1 MLRDFGGR
9 LRKRR
14 FTIGLWSGVGILLL
28 VSLQDPGRRQFP
40 PTSLLGYLNLI
51 LSPWGCDLLQFYGGS
66 SSYWRT
72 SGNIRFE
79 PNIGQADSAFRYVA
93 SGDAQAIYLSP
104 SEAVFDL
111 HGSKR
116 AGVAPRRVRA
126 VLEGAAATAEEEAQE
141 PKSGRVNY
149 LIGNDPDKWYTNIP
163 TFGRVTFHSVYPGI
177 DLAYHGAGGNLE
189 NDFVVKPGADPST
202 IRIRFEGADRVR
214 IDRDG
219 ALVVEADRRG
229 LRWEAPFVYQR
240 DDQGQLQKIEGRFRI
255 PEYGKAGFE
264 IGIYDL
270 HRPLIIDPVLS
281 YATYF
286 GTSSA
291 EAAVRVATDASG
303 NAYMIGGTD
312 NVNFPVSPGAFA
324 TSASGVNGNVLVAKL
339 SGDGKTMI
347 YETHIGGSSGDVG
360 FGIAVSSAGEVY
372 LTGMTGSANYPLVPP
387 SNNLSTKNITDPLNC
402 FVSKL
407 NASGSALVYST
418 VIGGGQADGCSG
430 IAVDSSGNAYVS
442 GATGSSDFPVV
453 NAAQPSPPGSL
464 FGASSV
470 SAFVAK
476 LNAAGTALVYSTY
489 YGGPGAN
496 AATAIAVDSSGN
508 AYFTGFTTSAS
519 FPVTSGAYQTSF
531 AGSGGQNS
539 MLANLF
545 PSGNIF
551 GYTVAPV
558 FGDAF
563 VVKLNASG
571 QKVYSTY
578 LGGEKDDIAFS
589 IAVDSRGDAYAGG
602 ATLSAHFPVQNAFQ
616 ASYGGAGG
624 NTQASGGDGF
634 IAELD
639 PSGSSLL
646 FSSYLGGSADDRV
659 LGIALDSSGTIYL
672 AGHTLSKDFPT
683 AGQQAQQG
691 YGGDN
696 EGFFPTGDAFLA
708 EVGSNHQLTFSTY
721 LGGSSGDWASGV
733 AVDGQG
739 GVIVAGSTASANF
752 PVTSGTYQSA
762 YGGSDSQLAGVAV
775 GDAFL
780 AKFGGSTSA
789 ISLAGISNAASYAG
803 GAIAPGEAVLIAGS
817 GIGPATLQ
825 GAALTAS
832 GSVATQVAN
841 TQFTFN
847 GVAAPIVY
855 VSQQYS
861 SVIVPYEVA
870 GKSSVQVV
878 ATVNGQFSPPMTVN
892 VVPALPG
899 IFSANSSGTGQGAI
913 LNQNLTHNSAQNPAA
928 RGSTVVL
935 FLTGEGQTIPPGV
948 DGQVTA
954 SAIAPALAPVT
965 VLFGGVAATNYA
977 FVGEA
982 PGEVA
987 GLLQINVSIPQLA
1000 PSGAN
1005 VPVTVNIGGYS
1016 TQSGIT
1022 IAIQ

>member
-1 MLRDFGGR
+1 
-9 LRKRR
+9 
-14 FTIGLWSGVGILLL
+14 
-28 VSLQDPGRRQFP
+28 
-40 PTSLLGYLNLI
+40 
-51 LSPWGCDLLQFYGGS
+51 
-66 SSYWRT
+66 
-72 SGNIRFE
+72 
-79 PNIGQADSAFRYVA
+79 
-93 SGDAQAIYLSP
+93 
-104 SEAVFDL
+104 
-111 HGSKR
+111 
-116 AGVAPRRVRA
+116 
-126 VLEGAAATAEEEAQE
+126 
-141 PKSGRVNY
+141 
-149 LIGNDPDKWYTNIP
+149 
-163 TFGRVTFHSVYPGI
+163 
-177 DLAYHGAGGNLE
+177 
-189 NDFVVKPGADPST
+189 
-202 IRIRFEGADRVR
+202 
-214 IDRDG
+214 
-219 ALVVEADRRG
+219 VVEAGRRE
-229 LRWEAPFVYQR
+229 LRWQPPFVYQR
-240 DDQGQLQKIEGRFRI
+240 DEQGQLQKIEARFRI
-255 PEYGKAGFE
+255 PEDGKAGFE
-264 IGIYDL
+264 IGAYDVR
-270 HRPLIIDPVLS
+270 RPLIIDPVLT

-291 EAAVRVATDASG
+291 EAAVRVAGDASG
-303 NAYMIGGTD
+303 NAYIIGGTD
-312 NVNFPVSPGAFA
+312 NVNFPVSTGTFA
-324 TSASGVNGNVLVAKL
+324 TPASSANGNVLVAKL
-339 SGDGKTMI
+339 SADGKTMI
-347 YETHIGGSSGDVG
+347 YETHIGGSGGDVG
-360 FGIAVSSAGEVY
+360 FGIAVDSSGAVY
-372 LTGMTGSANYPLVPP
+372 LTGMTASANYPLVPA

-402 FVSKL
+402 FVTKL

-418 VIGGGQADGCSG
+418 VIGGGSADGCSG

-453 NAAQPSPPGSL
+453 NAAQPSPPGAA
-464 FGASSV
+464 FGASAG

-476 LNAAGTALVYSTY
+476 LNPAGTALLYSTY
-489 YGGPGAN
+489 YGGPGNN
-496 AATAIAVDSSGN
+496 AATAIAVDGSGN

-539 MLANLF
+539 VLANLF

-578 LGGEKDDIAFS
+578 LGGEKDDIGFG
-589 IAVDSRGDAYAGG
+589 IAVDSRGDAYIGG
-602 ATLSAHFPVQNAFQ
+602 ATLSAHFPTQNAFQ
-616 ASYGGAGG
+616 AGYHGAGG
-624 NTQASGGDGF
+624 NTQVSGGDGF

-659 LGIALDSSGTIYL
+659 LGVALDSSGTIYL
-672 AGHTLSKDFPT
+672 TGHTLSKDFPT

-691 YGGDN
+691 YGGDS
-696 EGFFPTGDAFLA
+696 EGYFPTGDAFLA
-708 EVGSNHQLTFSTY
+708 EVGANRQLTFSTY

-739 GVIVAGSTASANF
+739 GVLVAGSTDSANF
-752 PVTSGTYQSA
+752 PVTPKVYQSA
-762 YGGSDSQLAGVAV
+762 YAGSDSQLAGVGV

-789 ISLAGISNAASYAG
+789 VSLAGISNAASYAG
-803 GAIAPGEAVLIAGS
+803 GAVAPGEAVLIAGS

-847 GVAAPIVY
+847 GVPAPIVY

-870 GKSSVQVV
+870 GMPSVQVV
-878 ATVNGQFSPPMTVN
+878 ATVNGQSSPPMTEN

-899 IFSANSSGTGQGAI
+899 IFSANASGTGQGAI
-913 LNQNLTHNSAQNPAA
+913 FNQDLTRNSAQNPAA

-935 FLTGEGQTIPPGV
+935 FVTGEGQTIPPGV

-954 SAIAPALAPVT
+954 AAIAPALTPVT
-965 VLFGGVAATNYA
+965 VQFGGVPATNYA
-977 FVGEA
+977 FIGEA

-987 GLLQINVSIPQLA
+987 GLLQINVTIPSPA
-1000 PSGAN
+1000 PSGPS
-1005 VPVTVNIGGYS
+1005 VPVTVNIGSYS
-1016 TQSGIT
+1016 TQNGIT
-1022 IAIQ
+1022 MAIQ